1 MFVHKRTRL
10 FPHTCTS
17 ARRVAPGRGQ
27 HAGPPHRRN
36 NIPTLNR
43 TLPLFQ
49 YKPTSLSVPYSL
61 TMPSNPSTK
70 TSRSKPS
77 LLQMRCTRV
86 RCTDD
91 SAGTVGFVKYTSFVP
106 GTLRMV
112 QPLYLWSQVRP
123 KRPSKVGRFVF
134 VWRQGQEQGEAGR
147 TGGGPGC
154 HTSRDLMSGWRV

>member
-1 MFVHKRTRL
+1 MRVQAYGIFVHIRTRMFL
-10 FPHTCTS
+10 HTCTS

-27 HAGPPHRRN
+27 HAGLPHRRN
-36 NIPTLNR
+36 NKPTINR
-43 TLPLFQ
+43 TL
-49 YKPTSLSVPYSL
+49 SLSVPYSL

-77 LLQMRCTRV
+77 LLQMSCTRV

-134 VWRQGQEQGEAGR
+134 VWRQGQGKERRGER
-147 TGGGPGC
+147 EED
-154 HTSRDLMSGWRV
+154 RRVTPRVI